1 MRIIKRVQVR
11 FGIALFSAL
20 LGGMHSGSV
29 QADRDHSARKQDR
42 DIPEDT
48 ATRDVQQQSAQRG
61 WFDFMLGESAKDSL
75 YLGMWSFHVLS
86 SNKGYRTN
94 NDLVGFT
101 YRGYYLGTFMNSHN
115 DRSWS
120 AGVQRDV
127 YRNRLREISVDA
139 GFRTGILYGYESYQ
153 IGSTRL
159 FPLLQMYADASYKKL
174 GVQFTWAAE
183 ALTAGFFYRF

>member
-1 MRIIKRVQVR
+1 MRNKKRPQ
-11 FGIALFSAL
+11 ALFYMAL
-20 LGGMHSGSV
+20 LCTVMGSASLGLV
-29 QADRDHSARKQDR
+29 KADQDHSSRNQDR
-42 DIPEDT
+42 EASQDAAAVDNQKKP
-48 ATRDVQQQSAQRG
+48 AQRG
-61 WFDFMLGESAKDSL
+61 WSDFMPGESAKNSL

-86 SNKGYRTN
+86 GNKDYRTN

-120 AGVQRDV
+120 AGVQRDL
-127 YRNRLREISVDA
+127 YRNRLREFGVDA
-139 GFRTGILYGYESYQ
+139 GYRTGILYGYESYQ

-159 FPLLQMYADASYKKL
+159 FPLLQMYADISYKKL
-174 GVQFTWAAE
+174 GVQLTWAAE